1 MPESL
6 LQAYLPLI
14 FWTGLGFL
22 IVRFL
27 PTGFPHLL
35 GRGLYWVGV
44 PCEIFA
50 LARRTGTLS
59 DTQMAPTIAVG
70 AILLGLSLGAVSLW
84 VCRRLMTLPKLS
96 TPGFQGSW
104 LLCSM
109 LGNTG
114 FIGLS
119 IVPFLVDEASLSWAV
134 FYSVAQNVVGT
145 YGLGVLV
152 ASYYGRQIG
161 SSRPWWLL
169 LRDLIT
175 VPSLWGFILGF
186 SSRNV
191 DFPLPIDN
199 ALHISVWVVIA
210 GAFILMGIRLSQID
224 GWQSLRLAAIP
235 ALLKTVLMPGMLGL
249 GTLLLDIPSSARL
262 ALVIMAGVPSAFA
275 GLILSEEYDLDRDLV
290 ASCIINSTGIFLVMI
305 PVWIY
310 LFG

>member
-50 LARRTGTLS
+50 LARRTGTLTN
-59 DTQMAPTIAVG
+59 TQMAPTIAVS
-70 AILLGLSLGAVSLW
+70 AILLGLSLGAISLW
-84 VCRRLMTLPKLS
+84 ICRRFMSLPKLS

-119 IVPFLVDEASLSWAV
+119 VVPFLVDEASLSWAV

-191 DFPLPIDN
+191 DFPLSIDN

-249 GTLLLDIPSSARL
+249 GTLLLNIPPAARL

>member
-14 FWTGLGFL
+14 CWTGLGFL

-27 PTGFPHLL
+27 PAGFPHLL

-50 LARRTGTLS
+50 LARRTGELN
-59 DTQMAPTIAVG
+59 DTRLAPVVTVAS
-70 AILLGLSLGAVSLW
+70 ILLGLCLGYISLHL
-84 VCRRLMTLPKLS
+84 CRRWLNLPKLNAAS
-96 TPGFQGSW
+96 LQGSW

-119 IVPFLVDEASLSWAV
+119 VVPFLVDEQSLSWAV
-134 FYSVAQNVVGT
+134 FYSVTQNVVGT

-152 ASYYGRQIG
+152 ASYYGRQLG
-161 SSRPWWLL
+161 SDRPRWELL
-169 LRDLIT
+169 KDLVT

-186 SSRNV
+186 STRHMT
-191 DFPLPIDN
+191 FAAPLEQ
-199 ALHISVWVVIA
+199 ALHTSVWVVIA

-224 GWQSLRLAAIP
+224 GWQSLKVAAIP
-235 ALLKTVLMPGMLGL
+235 AALKTVVMPGSLGL
-249 GTLLLDIPSSARL
+249 ATLALNIPHQARL

-290 ASCIINSTGIFLVMI
+290 ASSIILSTGIFLVMI
-305 PVWIY
+305 PVWMY

>member
-27 PTGFPHLL
+27 PEGFPHLL

-50 LARRTGTLS
+50 LARRTGTLT
-59 DTQMAPTIAVG
+59 DTRLAPTITVAS
-70 AILLGLSLGAVSLW
+70 ILFGLTLGAVSLW
-84 VCRRLMTLPKLS
+84 ACRRLMTLPKLS

-119 IVPFLVDEASLSWAV
+119 VVPFLVDEASLSWAV
-134 FYSVAQNVVGT
+134 FYSVTQNVVGT

-152 ASYYGRQIG
+152 ASYYGRQLG

-186 SSRNV
+186 STRNWV
-191 DFPLPIDN
+191 FPVPIDN
-199 ALHISVWVVIA
+199 ALHASVWVVIA

-224 GWQSLRLAAIP
+224 GWQSLKLAAIP
-235 ALLKTVLMPGMLGL
+235 ALLKTVVMPGVLGVA
-249 GTLLLDIPSSARL
+249 TLFLDIPHSARL

>member
-6 LQAYLPLI
+6 FQAYLPLI
-14 FWTGLGFL
+14 FWTGLGFVL
-22 IVRFL
+22 VKFL
-27 PTGFPHLL
+27 PQEFPHLL

-50 LARRTGTLS
+50 LARQTEALDSSRL
-59 DTQMAPTIAVG
+59 APAISA
-70 AILLGLSLGAVSLW
+70 ASILLGLTLGGISLYIAHRFTSYSSLQQ
-84 VCRRLMTLPKLS
+84 
-96 TPGFQGSW
+96 PGLQGSW

-119 IVPFLVDEASLSWAV
+119 VVPFLVSSEHVVWAV
-134 FYSVAQNVVGT
+134 FYSVTQNVFGT

-152 ASYYGRQIG
+152 ASFYGRQFG
-161 SSRPWWLL
+161 TKRPWWELL
-169 LRDLIT
+169 KDLIT
-175 VPSLWGFILGF
+175 VPSLWGFLLGF
-186 SSRNV
+186 ASQNI
-191 DFPLPIDN
+191 PLPAAAEIS
-199 ALHISVWVVIA
+199 LHASIWVVIA
-210 GAFILMGIRLSQID
+210 SAFILMGIRLRQIH
-224 GWQSLRLAAIP
+224 GWQSLRLALVP
-235 ALLKTVLMPGMLGL
+235 ATIKTIIMPGVVG
-249 GTLLLDIPSSARL
+249 LLLGSLDLPQQARL

-290 ASCIINSTGIFLVMI
+290 ASSIVTSTGIFLVML

>member
-27 PTGFPHLL
+27 PEGFPHLL

-50 LARRTGTLS
+50 LARRTGTLT
-59 DTQMAPTIAVG
+59 DTRLAPTITVAS
-70 AILLGLSLGAVSLW
+70 ILLGLTLGAVSLW
-84 VCRRLMTLPKLS
+84 ACRRLMTLPKLA

-119 IVPFLVDEASLSWAV
+119 VVPFLVDEASLSWAV
-134 FYSVAQNVVGT
+134 FYSVTQNVVGT

-152 ASYYGRQIG
+152 ASYYGRQLG

-186 SSRNV
+186 STRNWV
-191 DFPLPIDN
+191 FPVPIDN
-199 ALHISVWVVIA
+199 ALHVSVWVVIA

-224 GWQSLRLAAIP
+224 GWQSLKLAAIP
-235 ALLKTVLMPGMLGL
+235 ALLKTVVMPGVLGVA
-249 GTLLLDIPSSARL
+249 TLFLDIPHSARL

>member
-14 FWTGLGFL
+14 CWTGLGFL

-27 PTGFPHLL
+27 PQGFPHLL

-50 LARRTGTLS
+50 LARRTGELN
-59 DTQMAPTIAVG
+59 DTRIAPVVTVVS
-70 AILLGLSLGAVSLW
+70 ILLGLSLGYVSLYF
-84 VCRRLMTLPKLS
+84 CRKWFDLPKLS
-96 TPGFQGSW
+96 TPSFQGSW

-119 IVPFLVDEASLSWAV
+119 VVPFLVDEQSLSWAV
-134 FYSVAQNVVGT
+134 FYSVTQNVVGT

-152 ASYYGRQIG
+152 ASYYGRQLG
-161 SSRPWWLL
+161 SDRPWWELF
-169 LRDLIT
+169 RDLVT

-186 SSRNV
+186 STRQMTFTV
-191 DFPLPIDN
+191 PVEN
-199 ALHISVWVVIA
+199 ALHASVWVVIA

-224 GWQSLRLAAIP
+224 GWQSLKMAAIP
-235 ALLKTVLMPGMLGL
+235 AALKTVVMPGILGL
-249 GTLLLDIPSSARL
+249 ATLAIEIPHQARL

-290 ASCIINSTGIFLVMI
+290 ASSIIISTGIFLVMI
-305 PVWIY
+305 PVWMY
-310 LFG
+310 LFR

>member
-6 LQAYLPLI
+6 FQAYLPLI
-14 FWTGLGFL
+14 GWTGLGFL

-27 PTGFPHLL
+27 PQSFPHLL
-35 GRGLYWVGV
+35 GRSLYWVGV

-50 LARRTGTLS
+50 LARRTGVLA
-59 DTQMAPTIAVG
+59 DTRLAPIITIIS
-70 AILLGLSLGAVSLW
+70 ILLGLALGYISLYFCQKSNNLS
-84 VCRRLMTLPKLS
+84 KLS

-119 IVPFLVDEASLSWAV
+119 VVPFLVDEQSLPWAV
-134 FYSVAQNVVGT
+134 FYSVTQNVVGT

-152 ASYYGRQIG
+152 ASYYGRQLG
-161 SSRPWWLL
+161 SDRPWWQLF
-169 LRDLIT
+169 RDLIT
-175 VPSLWGFILGF
+175 VPSLWGFTLGF
-186 SSRNV
+186 STRNV
-191 DFPLPIDN
+191 EFAVLIEN
-199 ALHISVWVVIA
+199 ALHTSVWVVIA
-210 GAFILMGIRLSQID
+210 GAFILMGIRLSQIN
-224 GWQSLRLAAIP
+224 GWQSLRLASIP
-235 ALLKTVLMPGMLGL
+235 AALKTIVMPGILGVA
-249 GTLLLDIPSSARL
+249 TLAIDLPHQARL

-290 ASCIINSTGIFLVMI
+290 ASSIIISTGIFLVMI
-305 PVWIY
+305 PVWVY

>member
-6 LQAYLPLI
+6 FQAYMPLI
-14 FWTGLGFL
+14 GWTGLGFL

-27 PTGFPHLL
+27 PQSFPHLL
-35 GRGLYWVGV
+35 GRSLYWVGV

-50 LARRTGTLS
+50 LARRTGVLA
-59 DTQMAPTIAVG
+59 DTRLAPIITVIS
-70 AILLGLSLGAVSLW
+70 ILLGLALGYISLYFCQKSKNLS
-84 VCRRLMTLPKLS
+84 KLS

-119 IVPFLVDEASLSWAV
+119 VVPFLVDEQSLPWAV
-134 FYSVAQNVVGT
+134 FYSVTQNVVGT

-152 ASYYGRQIG
+152 ASYYGRQLG
-161 SSRPWWLL
+161 SDRPWWQLF
-169 LRDLIT
+169 RDLIT
-175 VPSLWGFILGF
+175 VPSLWGFTLGF
-186 SSRNV
+186 STRSV
-191 DFPLPIDN
+191 EFAVPIEN
-199 ALHISVWVVIA
+199 ALHTSVWVVIA
-210 GAFILMGIRLSQID
+210 GAFILMGIRLSQIN
-224 GWQSLRLAAIP
+224 GWQSLRLASIP
-235 ALLKTVLMPGMLGL
+235 AALKTIVMPGILGVA
-249 GTLLLDIPSSARL
+249 TLAIDLPHQARL

-290 ASCIINSTGIFLVMI
+290 ASSIIISTGIFLVMI